1 MKLKSF
7 SILLFLLSLVTPLLA
22 QVDSLQA
29 RSDVQTWA
37 QVRKAYFRTTK
48 NDSLFVSLNS
58 EAPYEISTYYRGDL
72 AGPMEAM
79 FFNANIGDVLGP
91 LFVDEYA
98 MIFKVAGFDSTYR
111 VRASHIYIK
120 PDGNKKKDTLQ
131 AVKKANLYLEKIKK
145 GEDFEQLA
153 TKYGN
158 DESAKQG
165 GDLGWLWE
173 GTMVKEFEEALTN
186 AKKGDMFVIKS
197 SAGAHVVKV
206 TEDKVVE
213 RGRVRVIPV
222 VKKI

>member
-1 MKLKSF
+1 MKFKSF
-7 SILLFLLSLVTPLLA
+7 SIVVFLLSLVTPLLA

-91 LFVDEYA
+91 LFVDNYA

-120 PDGNKKKDTLQ
+120 PDGSKQKDSLQ
-131 AVKKANLYLEKIKK
+131 AVKKANQYLEKIKK
-145 GEDFEQLA
+145 GEDFTQLA

-165 GDLGWLWE
+165 E
-173 GTMVKEFEEALTN
+173 
-186 AKKGDMFVIKS
+186 I
-197 SAGAHVVKV
+197 
-206 TEDKVVE
+206 
-213 RGRVRVIPV
+213 
-222 VKKI
+222 

>member
-1 MKLKSF
+1 MKFKSL
-7 SILLFLLSLVTPLLA
+7 SIVVFLLSLVTPLLA

-37 QVRKAYFRTTK
+37 EVRKAYFRTTK

-58 EAPYEISTYYRGDL
+58 EAPYEVSTYYRGDL

-120 PDGNKKKDTLQ
+120 PDGNKQKDSLQ
-131 AVKKANLYLEKIKK
+131 AVKKANQYLEKIKK
-145 GEDFEQLA
+145 GEDFVQLA

-158 DESAKQG
+158 DDSAKQG

-173 GTMVKEFEEALTN
+173 GTMVKEFEEALIN

-206 TEDKVVE
+206 TEDKVIE
-213 RGRVRVIPV
+213 RGRVKVIPV
-222 VKKI
+222 VKKM